1 MCLNDK
7 VRMRGELKY
16 SVVTEGPMGKLH
28 IMGKGLLATGRAGKL
43 EPGAISRCLKLISSV
58 VHIWSVIMI
67 TRNSGVV

>member
-1 MCLNDK
+1 MPERQGKDQRGTQILCGNRGPNGK
-7 VRMRGELKY
+7 V
-16 SVVTEGPMGKLH
+16 SHMGNGVLT
-28 IMGKGLLATGRAGKL
+28 TGRAGKL

>member
-28 IMGKGLLATGRAGKL
+28 IMGKGLLTTGRAGKL
-43 EPGAISRCLKLISSV
+43 EPGVISRCLKFICSV
-58 VHIWSVIMI
+58 AHIWSAMMM
-67 TRNSGVV
+67 TRVTAVV